1 MEHSPSNK
9 IEMEDVLVAAG
20 WFKAKGVGMN
30 IQGNMR
36 CPDGDSSVPRM
47 GSFLSVS
54 WCDTCPSPL
63 RQLIEGT
70 GDTV

>member
-20 WFKAKGVGMN
+20 WLKAKGVGMN

-36 CPDGDSSVPRM
+36 CPDGDSCPAHGLV
-47 GSFLSVS
+47 LVS
-54 WCDTCPSPL
+54 IL
-63 RQLIEGT
+63 
-70 GDTV
+70 V